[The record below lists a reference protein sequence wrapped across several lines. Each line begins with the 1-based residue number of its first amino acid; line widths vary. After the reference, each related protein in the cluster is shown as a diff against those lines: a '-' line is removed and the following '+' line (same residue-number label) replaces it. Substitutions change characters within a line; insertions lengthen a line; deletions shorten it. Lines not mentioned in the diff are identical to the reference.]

1 MPVKYKN
8 LTILVMMSKR
18 KRMLDNGLKQFK
30 RIIFSE
36 GTNEVVNEQTP
47 HNTSIVPYK
56 KQKTAIILYK

>member
-8 LTILVMMSKR
+8 LTILIMMSKR

-30 RIIFSE
+30 RFEFSK
-36 GTNEVVNEQTP
+36 GVVEVTNEQTP

-56 KQKTAIILYK
+56 KPKTAIILYK